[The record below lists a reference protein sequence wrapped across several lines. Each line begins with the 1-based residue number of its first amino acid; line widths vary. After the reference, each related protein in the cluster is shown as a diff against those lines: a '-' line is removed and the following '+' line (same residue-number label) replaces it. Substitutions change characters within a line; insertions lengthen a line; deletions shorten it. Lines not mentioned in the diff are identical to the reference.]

1 MLQYDLHCDTFIL
14 LKIWK
19 ENSAGL
25 NAALTAGIID
35 KKRK

>member
-1 MLQYDLHCDTFIL
+1 MQHDLHCGTFIL
-14 LKIWK
+14 LKIWR

-25 NAALTAGIID
+25 NAALAAGIID